1 MPRAVPVRSTRIA
14 ETICEKIDLLQSEYS
29 SPSFNHMAEL
39 LLTQMIELVNA
50 KPEERTLPA
59 VCAALDA
66 IRARRPLLKSPNST
80 VDQAANA
87 ILKQAAAAVKGAK
100 R

>member
-14 ETICEKIDLLQSEYS
+14 ESICEKIDLLQAEYS

-39 LLTQMIELVNA
+39 LLSQMIELVNMD
-50 KPEERTLPA
+50 PEKRTLPA

-66 IRARRPLLKSPNST
+66 IRARRPLLKAPSSR
-80 VDQAANA
+80 VDQAANTIVA
-87 ILKQAAAAVKGAK
+87 QAAALSKGVK